1 MRHTVRHM
9 SPALLAECENSCSPP
24 GVAGLTYAGVSALS
38 LLGRLPRKAIPST
51 AGRTISAELIDDLI
65 RWLISR
71 QTLMLQEDE
80 DFNLADE
87 DCSDPTPQK
96 VPPKFHVAS
105 AHPAGAETVS
115 PSEPS
120 SIEISKEEMRWVG
133 INGRCNKVAD
143 TCYTF
148 WVGGSLAV
156 CLNPCPRLLYS
167 AIYWANSATRC

>member
-9 SPALLAECENSCSPP
+9 SPVLLAECESPCSCPCL
-24 GVAGLTYAGVSALS
+24 AGLTYAGVSALA
-38 LLGRLPRKAIPST
+38 LLGKLPRKAMAST
-51 AGRTISAELIDDLI
+51 EERRISPNIIDDLT
-65 RWLISR
+65 RWLVSR

-80 DFNLADE
+80 EFNLAHEGLPD
-87 DCSDPTPQK
+87 STTQT
-96 VPPKFHVAS
+96 VPANFHVTS
-105 AHPAGAETVS
+105 AHPAGAEAVG

-156 CLNPCPRLLYS
+156 CVDTIHHLPYMRFTGLTALYR
-167 AIYWANSATRC
+167 Y